1 MASEVVLL
9 GRNFSHPRNVPFS
22 LSENNW
28 HLRSNIFS
36 DLFLFLLK
44 VYWCSPPENMTF
56 DNLTDWFVMSG
67 QLDSLERCH
76 VYDVDYH
83 KVEK

>member
-1 MASEVVLL
+1 MKRPILICNEIVMTKYL
-9 GRNFSHPRNVPFS
+9 S